1 MTFLCPL
8 LLLLAFLP
16 HNVSIPPFSATL
28 TPLDVFVFS
37 LYLYCSLG
45 SQKQHSEPSTHIW
58 LSLRTET
65 RIQHQVTSQSSHSPQ
80 DTIQDRSFHMLVTR
94 CACQRKFINMTGFW
108 HFWHYRLEMWIF
120 SDDPRKK
127 LIILVP
133 AVYEDFSGQLFAF
146 ASFLPGE
153 HLWLRERGPIHFA
166 RWASRPPAFLL
177 IKLLDHP
184 KYKFYSNQVE
194 ESESGFCWSM
204 FPGRRSFRSNAS
216 KWSQARSPFP
226 GRGHFSPPV

>member
-1 MTFLCPL
+1 
-8 LLLLAFLP
+8 
-16 HNVSIPPFSATL
+16 
-28 TPLDVFVFS
+28 
-37 LYLYCSLG
+37 
-45 SQKQHSEPSTHIW
+45 
-58 LSLRTET
+58 
-65 RIQHQVTSQSSHSPQ
+65 
-80 DTIQDRSFHMLVTR
+80 MLVSR
-94 CACQRKFINMTGFW
+94 CACQRKFIYMKGFW
-108 HFWHYRLEMWIF
+108 HFWHF
-120 SDDPRKK
+120 TSK
-127 LIILVP
+127 
-133 AVYEDFSGQLFAF
+133 YEYFLMTPEKSWLSKSASSMKTKQYFSGQFFVFAP
-146 ASFLPGE
+146 FLPGE

-204 FPGRRSFRSNAS
+204 FPGRRSSRSNAS